1 MMEGANA
8 SHLSLDLVVLDQYII
23 FSSPR
28 IKLVPVIIK
37 NLFVDIS

>member
-8 SHLSLDLVVLDQYII
+8 SHLSLDLVLLDQSII
-23 FSSPR
+23 FSSPI